1 MTNSFASPS
10 ELQTALAQD
19 GYLADEGLATA
30 LFVAMSLPQPLLLE
44 GEAGVGKTQAA
55 KSLAALLNTPLIRL
69 QCYEGIDASEAL
81 YEWNYPQQL
90 LGIRVAESQGKPLT
104 EESLFRGLEKAVAGN
119 RLTDIS
125 HAIQTHAESFGY
137 GVVREFVGHGVGKV
151 LHEDPQIPNYGL
163 PGKGAL
169 LKPGMTLAIEPMIN
183 QGRKEVKVLKDNW
196 TAVTVDRKMSA
207 HFEHTI
213 LVTKGDY
220 IILTAL

>member
-90 LGIRVAESQGKPLT
+90 LGIRVAESQGKSLT
-104 EESLFRGLEKAVAGN
+104 EESLFTRDYLIERPLMQAVEHPGPMPA
-119 RLTDIS
+119 
-125 HAIQTHAESFGY
+125 
-137 GVVREFVGHGVGKV
+137 V
-151 LHEDPQIPNYGL
+151 LLIDE
-163 PGKGAL
+163 
-169 LKPGMTLAIEPMIN
+169 
-183 QGRKEVKVLKDNW
+183 
-196 TAVTVDRKMSA
+196 VDRA
-207 HFEHTI
+207 DEEFEAFLFELLAEGSVTI
-213 LVTKGDY
+213 PELGTIFAKSHQ
-220 IILTAL
+220 